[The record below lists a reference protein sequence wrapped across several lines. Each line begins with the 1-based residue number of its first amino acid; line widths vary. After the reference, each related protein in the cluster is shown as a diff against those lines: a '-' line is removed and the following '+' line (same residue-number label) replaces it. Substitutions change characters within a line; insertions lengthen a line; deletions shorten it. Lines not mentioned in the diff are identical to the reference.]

1 MAELIDLGKIRFD
14 FKGAYDGATTYER
27 NDVVSYNGSAYVYK
41 NTTSASA
48 NVPTNTTYWDKL
60 AEGITVS
67 AGDSGYIL
75 TNNGSTINWT
85 TNPSITTVTTS
96 GDISAGDDLI
106 ASDSILAGASA
117 STLYNSLTN
126 PKVVIQTS
134 ATDYAQVA
142 FRNTGNAVDSST
154 DFIAYA
160 NNGTDAAGWIDMGI
174 TAANFADAGFTITGG
189 HDGYI
194 FLEAP
199 AGTSGNGNLV
209 LATGDNGVENKIVFA
224 AGGLSS
230 DNTQMVITPDQ
241 NIHIEIPTAS
251 TSPTT
256 GALTVVGGVG
266 IQGDVNIQGA
276 ISFGGSGTSV
286 TTDNLAVEDATIT
299 VGSNNV
305 ADIVDLGLVLEY
317 GISATPS
324 TKTIT
329 NKALTSNVA
338 TLTTGTTHGYAI
350 GDLAVITGV
359 DATFN
364 GTYPIATVPTTTT
377 FTYAKTAANVASA
390 AVSPAGSVTVSAKR
404 RFGGMVRDAS
414 DGVVKVFGEATT
426 KPSNTVNFSEAG
438 LVNGGF
444 QTGALT
450 ASTITASG
458 LVTFTGGSSFTG
470 TTDVQE
476 LREQVVDVTLAS
488 NVGTLDWASGNI
500 YYIATAP
507 SAAMTFNV
515 TNLPTDASKIMTI
528 NVFVTQGSTGYI
540 PTTFQI
546 GAAAQTIRWAGGIA
560 PTATSTA
567 GKIDIFSFSLQ
578 RTSGGDWIV
587 YGSANQNF

>member
-14 FKGAYDGATTYER
+14 FKGAYSAETTYER
-27 NDVVSYNGSAYVYK
+27 NDVVLYNGSSYVYK
-41 NTTSASA
+41 NATSESG
-48 NVPTNTTYWDKL
+48 NLPTDVAYWDKL
-60 AEGITVS
+60 SQGVTVS

-75 TNNGSTINWT
+75 TNNGTSTTWT
-85 TNPSITTVTTS
+85 TNPSVTTVTAS
-96 GDISAGDDLI
+96 GDIAAGDDLI
-106 ASDSILAGASA
+106 ASDSVLAGSGA
-117 STLYNSLTN
+117 STFYDSLTN
-126 PKVVIQTS
+126 PKTVIQTS

-142 FRNTGNAVDSST
+142 FRNTGNSADSST

-160 NNGTDAAGWIDMGI
+160 NNGTDDAGWIDMGI
-174 TAANFADAGFTITGG
+174 TAANFSDEEFTITGG

-209 LATGDNGVENKIVFA
+209 LATGDNGAENKIVFA

-305 ADIVDLGLVLEY
+305 TDVVDLGLVLEY
-317 GISATPS
+317 GIAATPS

-350 GDLAVITGV
+350 GDIAVITGV

-364 GTYPIATVPTTTT
+364 GTYPIASVPTTTT
-377 FTYAKTAANVASA
+377 FTYAKTAANVTSA

-414 DGVVKVFGEATT
+414 DGVIKVFEEATT

-438 LVNGGF
+438 LVNGDF

-450 ASTITASG
+450 ASAISASG

-476 LREQVVDVTLAS
+476 MREQVVDVTLSS
-488 NVGTLDWASGNI
+488 NVGTLNWQSGNI
-500 YYIATAP
+500 YYIGTAP
-507 SAAMTFNV
+507 TGAMTLNV
-515 TNLPTDASKIMTI
+515 TNVPTTASRVMTI

-546 GAAAQTIRWAGGIA
+546 DGSTQTLKWAGGSA
-560 PTATSTA
+560 ASATNGA
-567 GKIDIFSFSLQ
+567 GKIDIFTFTMM
-578 RTSGGDWIV
+578 RTSGGSWIV
-587 YGSANQNF
+587 YGGAMNNF

>member
-14 FKGAYDGATTYER
+14 FRGAYGSETVYER
-27 NDVVSYNGSAYVYK
+27 NDVVSYNGSPYVYK
-41 NTTSASA
+41 NSASA
-48 NVPTNTTYWDKL
+48 AGNLPTNATYWDKL
-60 AEGITVS
+60 AEGVSVS

-75 TNNGSTINWT
+75 TNNGTSVSWT
-85 TNPSITTVTTS
+85 TNPSVTTVTTS
-96 GDISAGDDLI
+96 GDVSAGDDLI

-117 STLYNSLTN
+117 STFYDTLTN
-126 PKVVIQTS
+126 PKAVIQTS

-142 FRNTGNAVDSST
+142 FRNTGNSADSST

-160 NNGTDAAGWIDMGI
+160 NNGTDDAGWIDMGI
-174 TAANFADAGFTITGG
+174 TAANFADEEFTITGG

-209 LATGDNGVENKIVFA
+209 LATGDNGAENKIVFA

-305 ADIVDLGLVLEY
+305 TDVVDLGIVLEY
-317 GISATPS
+317 GIAATPS

-377 FTYAKTAANVASA
+377 FTYAKTAANVTSA

-404 RFGGMVRDAS
+404 RFGGIVRDAS
-414 DGVVKVFGEATT
+414 DGVIKVFEEATT
-426 KPSNTVNFSEAG
+426 KPSNTVDFSEAG
-438 LVNGGF
+438 LINGDF

-458 LVTFTGGSSFTG
+458 LVTFNGGSSFTG
-470 TTDVQE
+470 TTDIQE
-476 LREQVVDVTLAS
+476 MREQVVDVTLAS
-488 NVGTLDWASGNI
+488 NAGTLNWTLGNI
-500 YYIATAP
+500 YYVATAP
-507 SAAMTFNV
+507 TGAMTFNV
-515 TNLPTDASKIMTI
+515 TNVPTAVSKIMTI
-528 NVFVTQGSTGYI
+528 NVLVTQGSTGYI

-546 GAAAQTIRWAGGIA
+546 DGAAQTLKWLGGTA
-560 PTATSTA
+560 PTPTSGA
-567 GKIDIFSFSLQ
+567 GKIDIFSFTLQ
-578 RTSGGDWIV
+578 RTSGGSWIV
-587 YGSANQNF
+587 YAASSLNF

>member
-14 FKGAYDGATTYER
+14 FTGAYSSGTTYER
-27 NDVVSYNGSAYVYK
+27 NDVVLYNGSSYVYK
-41 NTTSASA
+41 NAESASG
-48 NVPTNTTYWDKL
+48 NLPTDVAYWDKL
-60 AEGITVS
+60 AQGVNVS

-75 TNNGSTINWT
+75 SNNGTSTVWT
-85 TNPSITTVTTS
+85 TNPSVTTVATS
-96 GDISAGDDLI
+96 GDITAGDDLI
-106 ASDSILAGASA
+106 ATDSILAGSGA
-117 STLYNSLTN
+117 STFYDSLTN
-126 PKVVIQTS
+126 PKTVIQTS

-142 FRNTGNAVDSST
+142 FRNTGNSADSST
-154 DFIAYA
+154 DFIAYT

-174 TAANFADAGFTITGG
+174 TSANFADAEFTITGG

-199 AGTSGNGNLV
+199 AGTSGKGNLV
-209 LATGDNGVENKIVFA
+209 LATGDHGVENKIIFA

-305 ADIVDLGLVLEY
+305 ADVVDLGIVLEY
-317 GISATPS
+317 GIAATPS

-329 NKALTSNVA
+329 NKELTSNVA

-364 GTYPIATVPTTTT
+364 GTYPIASVPTTTT
-377 FTYAKTAANVASA
+377 FTYAKTAANVTSA

-404 RFGGMVRDAS
+404 RFGGIVRDAS
-414 DGVVKVFGEATT
+414 DGVIKVFEQATT

-438 LVNGGF
+438 LVNGDF
-444 QTGALT
+444 QTGPLT

-458 LVTFTGGSSFTG
+458 LVTFNGGSSFTG

-476 LREQVVDVTLAS
+476 MREQVVDVTLSS
-488 NVGTLDWASGNI
+488 NVGTLNWTSGNI
-500 YYIATAP
+500 YYIGTAP
-507 SAAMTFNV
+507 TGAMTFNV
-515 TNLPTDASKIMTI
+515 TNVPTTASRVMTI

-546 GAAAQTIRWAGGIA
+546 DGSAQPLKWAGGSA
-560 PTATSTA
+560 PSGTNGV
-567 GKIDIFSFSLQ
+567 GKIDIFTFTMM
-578 RTSGGDWIV
+578 RTSGGSWIV
-587 YGSANQNF
+587 YGGAMNNF

>member
-14 FKGAYDGATTYER
+14 FRGAYDGATVYER

-41 NTTSASA
+41 NAASGSA
-48 NVPTNTTYWDKL
+48 NAPTNTTYWDKL
-60 AEGITVS
+60 AEGISVS

-75 TNNGSTINWT
+75 TNNGTSINWT
-85 TNPSITTVTTS
+85 TSPSVTTVTTS

-106 ASDSILAGASA
+106 ASDSILAGSGA
-117 STLYNSLTN
+117 STFYDSLTN
-126 PKVVIQTS
+126 PKAVIQTS

-142 FRNTGNAVDSST
+142 FRNTGNSADSST
-154 DFIAYA
+154 DFIAYT

-174 TAANFADAGFTITGG
+174 TSASFNDPQFTITGN
-189 HDGYI
+189 HDGYL
-194 FLEAP
+194 FVEAP
-199 AGTSGNGNLV
+199 VGTSGDGNLV
-209 LATGDNGVENKIVFA
+209 LATGANGVQNKIVFA

-241 NIHIEIPTAS
+241 NVHIEIPTAS

-299 VGSNNV
+299 VGSGNIT
-305 ADIVDLGLVLEY
+305 DTLDLGLVAEY
-317 GISATPS
+317 ANSISAIV
-324 TKTIT
+324 KTVT
-329 NKALTSNVA
+329 NKELTSNVA
-338 TLTTGTTHGYAI
+338 TLTTGSTHGYAI
-350 GDLAVITGV
+350 GDVAVVTGV
-359 DATFN
+359 DAVFN
-364 GTYPIATVPTTTT
+364 GTFVITGVPTTTT
-377 FTYAKTAANVASA
+377 FTYAKTNANVASA
-390 AVSPAGSVTVSAKR
+390 AVSPAGSVSVSAKKR
-404 RFGGMVRDAS
+404 YAGVVRDAT
-414 DGVVKVFGEATT
+414 DGVIKTFKDATT
-426 KPSNTVNFSEAG
+426 KPVNTVNFSEAG
-438 LVNGGF
+438 LSSADLQVGG
-444 QTGALT
+444 LT

-470 TTDVQE
+470 NTDVQE

-488 NVGTLDWASGNI
+488 NVATLNWTSGNI

-507 SAAMTFNV
+507 TAAMTFNV
-515 TNLPTDASKIMTI
+515 TNVPTDASKIMTL

-546 GAAAQTIRWAGGIA
+546 DGATQTIRWSGSVA
-560 PTATSTA
+560 PTPTSTA
-567 GKIDIFSFSLQ
+567 GKIDIFTFSLQ
-578 RTSGGDWIV
+578 RTSGGSWIV

>member
-14 FKGAYDGATTYER
+14 FTGAYSSGTTYER
-27 NDVVSYNGSAYVYK
+27 NDVVLYNGSSYVYK
-41 NTTSASA
+41 NATSASG
-48 NVPTNTTYWDKL
+48 NLPTDVTYWDKL
-60 AEGITVS
+60 SQGVNVS

-75 TNNGSTINWT
+75 TNNGTSTTWT
-85 TNPSITTVTTS
+85 TNPSVTTVTAS
-96 GDISAGDDLI
+96 GDITAGDDLI
-106 ASDSILAGASA
+106 ASDSVLAGSGA
-117 STLYNSLTN
+117 STFYDSLTN
-126 PKVVIQTS
+126 PKTVIQTS

-142 FRNTGNAVDSST
+142 FRNTGNSADSST

-160 NNGTDAAGWIDMGI
+160 NNGTDDAGWIDMGI
-174 TAANFADAGFTITGG
+174 TAANFSDEEFTITGG

-199 AGTSGNGNLV
+199 AGTSGSGNLV
-209 LATGDNGVENKIVFA
+209 LATGANGTENRIVFA

-230 DNTQMVITPDQ
+230 DNTQMIIIPDQ

-305 ADIVDLGLVLEY
+305 TDVVDLGLVLEY
-317 GISATPS
+317 GIAATPS

-350 GDLAVITGV
+350 GDIAVITGV

-364 GTYPIATVPTTTT
+364 GTYPIASVPTTTT
-377 FTYAKTAANVASA
+377 FTYAKTAANVTSA

-414 DGVVKVFGEATT
+414 DGVIKVFEEATT

-438 LVNGGF
+438 LVNGDF

-450 ASTITASG
+450 ASTISASG

-476 LREQVVDVTLAS
+476 MREQVVDVTLSS
-488 NVGTLDWASGNI
+488 NVGTLNWTSGNI

-507 SAAMTFNV
+507 TGAMTFNV
-515 TNLPTDASKIMTI
+515 TNVPTTASRVMTI

-546 GAAAQTIRWAGGIA
+546 DGSSQTLKWAGGST
-560 PTATSTA
+560 PSATNGA
-567 GKIDIFSFSLQ
+567 GKIDVFTFTMM
-578 RTSGGDWIV
+578 RTSGGSWIV
-587 YGSANQNF
+587 YGGAMNNF

>member
-14 FKGAYDGATTYER
+14 FKGAYSSGTTYER
-27 NDVVSYNGSAYVYK
+27 NDVVLYNGSSYVYK
-41 NTTSASA
+41 NVESAAGNSPTDSA
-48 NVPTNTTYWDKL
+48 YWDKL
-60 AEGITVS
+60 AEGVNV
-67 AGDSGYIL
+67 ANEYSGYIL
-75 TNNGSTINWT
+75 TNNGTVTQWT
-85 TNPSITTVTTS
+85 TNPSVTTVTTS
-96 GDISAGDDLI
+96 GDITAGDDLI
-106 ASDSILAGASA
+106 SSDSILAGSGA
-117 STLYNSLTN
+117 STFYDSLTN
-126 PKVVIQTS
+126 PKAVVQTS
-134 ATDYAQVA
+134 ATDYAQIA
-142 FRNTGNAVDSST
+142 FRNTGNSADSST

-160 NNGTDAAGWIDMGI
+160 NNGTDDSGWIDMGI
-174 TAANFADAGFTITGG
+174 TAANFSDPEFTITGG
-189 HDGYI
+189 HDGYV
-194 FLEAP
+194 FMEAP
-199 AGTSGNGNLV
+199 AGTSGDGNLV
-209 LATGDNGVENKIVFA
+209 FATGSNGAQNKIIFA

-305 ADIVDLGLVLEY
+305 TDVVDLGIVLEY
-317 GISATPS
+317 GIPTTPS

-329 NKALTSNVA
+329 NKALTSNIA
-338 TLTTGTTHGYAI
+338 TLTTGTAHGYSI
-350 GDLAVITGV
+350 GDIAVITGV

-364 GTYPIATVPTTTT
+364 GTYPIASVPTTTT
-377 FTYAKTAANVASA
+377 FTYQKTAANVTSA

-414 DGVVKVFGEATT
+414 DGIIKVFEEATT

-438 LVNGGF
+438 LINGDF

-450 ASTITASG
+450 ASTISASG

-476 LREQVVDVTLAS
+476 MREQVVDVTLAS
-488 NVGTLDWASGNI
+488 NVGTLNWTSGNI

-507 SAAMTFNV
+507 TGAMTFNV
-515 TNLPTDASKIMTI
+515 TNVPTTASRVMTI

-546 GAAAQTIRWAGGIA
+546 DGSTQTLKWAGGSA
-560 PTATSTA
+560 PSGTNGA
-567 GKIDIFSFSLQ
+567 GKIDIFTFTMM
-578 RTSGGDWIV
+578 RTSGGSWIV
-587 YGSANQNF
+587 YGGAMNNF